1 MNNGHR
7 RPVVPR
13 RAGITLLE
21 VLVACGIL
29 VVGLASLAAVLPAAG
44 SRLAQASVEDRAGVA
59 AANAYAEC
67 VARGLVTSDLFGFPT
82 RACGFGR
89 GFEEI
94 LPAIPGSRRRSQ
106 DPAALIESTT
116 AAIFRPKPLLLDR
129 IDEVRGFVLE
139 DDLSFQPSA
148 GDTPLNA
155 FITIPPNQEPGHR
168 LSRPGV
174 CWGAMLAP
182 VSGPAV
188 AGAEATLSIAV
199 FRKECEETASL
210 SLTQQ
215 SGALYRVISGT
226 TVSESGQT
234 AYLPGPMGTNSP
246 LPNADIAAVRK
257 QFVPGCGYVI
267 ALPTAA
273 PAMPKW
279 VRVTS
284 SWTNSEP
291 TGDVAYVALDLDALG
306 DAAAQAKYLTGSP
319 STLTVIGFE
328 NLVRVDQYTVTLD

>member
-1 MNNGHR
+1 MNNGHL

-29 VVGLASLAAVLPAAG
+29 VVGLASLASVLPAAG

-67 VARGLVTSDLFGFPT
+67 VARGLVTSDLFVSST

-94 LPAIPGSRRRSQ
+94 VDTIDTTASRRQRGRT
-106 DPAALIESTT
+106 LLVSTT
-116 AAIFRPKPLLLDR
+116 TAILQPKRLLLDR

-139 DDLSFQPSA
+139 DDLSFQPST
-148 GDTPLNA
+148 GDTPLNG

-182 VSGPAV
+182 VSGTAV

-215 SGALYRVISGT
+215 SGALYVVSSGT
-226 TVSESGQT
+226 TAVATGAT
-234 AYLPGPMGTNSP
+234 AYSTP
-246 LPNADIAAVRK
+246 AAVAAVRK

>member
-1 MNNGHR
+1 MNHGHL
-7 RPVVPR
+7 RPVAPR

-29 VVGLASLAAVLPAAG
+29 VVGLASLASVLPAAG

-67 VARGLVTSDLFGFPT
+67 VARGLVTSDLFVSST

-116 AAIFRPKPLLLDR
+116 AAIFRPKQLLLDR

-139 DDLSFQPSA
+139 DDLSFQPST

-182 VSGPAV
+182 VSGTAV

-215 SGALYRVISGT
+215 SGALYVVSSGT
-226 TVSESGQT
+226 TAVATGATTYST
-234 AYLPGPMGTNSP
+234 PA
-246 LPNADIAAVRK
+246 AVAAVRK

>member
-1 MNNGHR
+1 MNHGHL
-7 RPVVPR
+7 RPVAPR

-29 VVGLASLAAVLPAAG
+29 VVGLASLASVLPAAG

-67 VARGLVTSDLFGFPT
+67 VARGLVTSDLFVSST

-94 LPAIPGSRRRSQ
+94 LPTIPGSRRRSQ

-116 AAIFRPKPLLLDR
+116 AAIFRPKQLLLDR

-139 DDLSFQPSA
+139 DDLSFQPST

-182 VSGPAV
+182 VSGTAV

-215 SGALYRVISGT
+215 SGALYVVSSGT
-226 TVSESGQT
+226 TAVATGAT
-234 AYLPGPMGTNSP
+234 AYSTP
-246 LPNADIAAVRK
+246 AAVAAVRK

>member
-1 MNNGHR
+1 MNHGHL
-7 RPVVPR
+7 RPVAPR

-29 VVGLASLAAVLPAAG
+29 VVGLASLASVLPAAG

-67 VARGLVTSDLFGFPT
+67 VARGLVTSDLFVSST

-116 AAIFRPKPLLLDR
+116 AAVFRPKQLLLDR
-129 IDEVRGFVLE
+129 IDEARGFVLE
-139 DDLSFQPSA
+139 DDLSFQPST

-182 VSGPAV
+182 VSGTAV

-199 FRKECEETASL
+199 FRKQCEETASL

-215 SGALYRVISGT
+215 SGALYVVSSGT
-226 TVSESGQT
+226 TAVATGAT
-234 AYLPGPMGTNSP
+234 AYSTP
-246 LPNADIAAVRK
+246 AAVAAVRK

>member
-1 MNNGHR
+1 MNHGHL
-7 RPVVPR
+7 RPVAPR

-29 VVGLASLAAVLPAAG
+29 VIGLASLASVLPAAG

-67 VARGLVTSDLFGFPT
+67 VSST

-94 LPAIPGSRRRSQ
+94 VDTIDTTASRRQRGRT
-106 DPAALIESTT
+106 LLVSTT
-116 AAIFRPKPLLLDR
+116 TAILQPKRLLLDR

-139 DDLSFQPSA
+139 DDLSFQPST
-148 GDTPLNA
+148 GDTPLNG

-182 VSGPAV
+182 VSGTAV

-226 TVSESGQT
+226 TVSASGQT
-234 AYLPGPMGTNSP
+234 AYLPGPMGTSSP
-246 LPNADIAAVRK
+246 LPNADIAALRK
-257 QFVPGCGYVI
+257 QFVPGCGYVLM
-267 ALPTAA
+267 LPAA
-273 PAMPKW
+273 
-279 VRVTS
+279 
-284 SWTNSEP
+284 
-291 TGDVAYVALDLDALG
+291 G
-306 DAAAQAKYLTGSP
+306 AA
-319 STLTVIGFE
+319 TVIGFE

>member
-1 MNNGHR
+1 MNHGHL
-7 RPVVPR
+7 RPVAPR

-29 VVGLASLAAVLPAAG
+29 VVGLASLASVLPAAG

-67 VARGLVTSDLFGFPT
+67 VARGLVTSDLFVSST

-116 AAIFRPKPLLLDR
+116 AAIFRPKQLLLDR

-139 DDLSFQPSA
+139 DDLSFQPST

-182 VSGPAV
+182 VSGTAV

-215 SGALYRVISGT
+215 SGALYVVSSGT
-226 TVSESGQT
+226 TAVATGTT
-234 AYLPGPMGTNSP
+234 AYSTP
-246 LPNADIAAVRK
+246 AAVAAVRK

>member
-1 MNNGHR
+1 MNHGHL
-7 RPVVPR
+7 RPVAPR

-29 VVGLASLAAVLPAAG
+29 VVGLASLASVLPAAG

-67 VARGLVTSDLFGFPT
+67 VARGLVTSDLFVSST

-116 AAIFRPKPLLLDR
+116 AAIFRPKQLLLDR

-139 DDLSFQPSA
+139 DDLSFQPST

-182 VSGPAV
+182 VSGTAV

-199 FRKECEETASL
+199 FRKQCEETASL

-215 SGALYRVISGT
+215 SGALYVVSSGT
-226 TVSESGQT
+226 TAVATGAT
-234 AYLPGPMGTNSP
+234 AYSTP
-246 LPNADIAAVRK
+246 AAVAAVRK

>member
-1 MNNGHR
+1 MNHGHL
-7 RPVVPR
+7 RPVAPR

-29 VVGLASLAAVLPAAG
+29 VIGLASLASVLPAAG

-67 VARGLVTSDLFGFPT
+67 VARGLVTSDLFVSST

-89 GFEEI
+89 GFEKI
-94 LPAIPGSRRRSQ
+94 LPPLPGTRRPVQ
-106 DPAALIESTT
+106 DPATLIESTT
-116 AAIFRPKPLLLDR
+116 AAIFRPKQLLLDR

-139 DDLSFQPSA
+139 DDLSFQPST

-182 VSGPAV
+182 VSGTAV
-188 AGAEATLSIAV
+188 AGVEAALSIAV

-215 SGALYRVISGT
+215 SGSLYVVSSGT
-226 TVSESGQT
+226 TAGATGATTYSTPAAV
-234 AYLPGPMGTNSP
+234 
-246 LPNADIAAVRK
+246 AAVRK
-257 QFVPGCGYVI
+257 QFLPGCGYVI

-284 SWTNSEP
+284 SWTNSEA

-319 STLTVIGFE
+319 ATLTVIAFE

>member
-1 MNNGHR
+1 MNHGHL
-7 RPVVPR
+7 RPVAPR

-29 VVGLASLAAVLPAAG
+29 VIGLASLASVLPAAG

-116 AAIFRPKPLLLDR
+116 AAIFRPKQLLLDR

-139 DDLSFQPSA
+139 DDLSFQPST

-182 VSGPAV
+182 VSGTAV

-199 FRKECEETASL
+199 FRKQCEETASL

-215 SGALYRVISGT
+215 SGALYVVSSGT
-226 TVSESGQT
+226 TAVATGAT
-234 AYLPGPMGTNSP
+234 AYSTP
-246 LPNADIAAVRK
+246 AAVAAVRK